1 MSKFKM
7 TQRNLTKLVNNNSL
21 KIKKT
26 LNKKLMIIWTNSM
39 T

>member
-1 MSKFKM
+1 M
-7 TQRNLTKLVNNNSL
+7 TQDNLTKLVNNNLL

-26 LNKKLMIIWTNSM
+26 LNKNLMIIWTNRM